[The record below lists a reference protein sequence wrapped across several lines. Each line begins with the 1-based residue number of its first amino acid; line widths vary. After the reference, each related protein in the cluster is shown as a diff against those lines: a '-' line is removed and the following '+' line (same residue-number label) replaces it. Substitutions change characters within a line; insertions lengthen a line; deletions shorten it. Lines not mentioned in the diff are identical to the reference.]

1 MKVDNVILS
10 NSSYCLLLHSSRH
23 LECLQIIID
32 RTRLIIEFIK
42 IFTKF
47 KINAKYVFIFTISLH
62 LTHSSQLSPSEKLLT
77 VHILLY
83 VKKNLR
89 GLKISLVI
97 FKDLIEM

>member
-10 NSSYCLLLHSSRH
+10 NSSYCLLLHSSRN
-23 LECLQIIID
+23 LEYLQIIID

-47 KINAKYVFIFTISLH
+47 KINAKYVFTISLH